1 MVANL
6 QGAIIAAGRGERL
19 RSSTGG
25 VPKPLV
31 TLGTK
36 TLIARQ
42 AAMLREAGASEVLA
56 VVNSETAR
64 LVKERRVELPEYL
77 NLVVRDTAN
86 SMESLFTL
94 GERLA
99 PGYFVLAT
107 VDAVMPAGE
116 MRRFVSSARAMTSE
130 RAMDGALGVV
140 RWRGDE
146 RPLFAEVSTNQT
158 ITRLGGGQCPTV
170 TAGIYY
176 LPQRIFDFVA
186 DARAAGLGA
195 MRQFLAM
202 LLDKGLLLG
211 AIELSEA
218 IDVDEA
224 SDLEAA
230 RATMGDKA

>member
-1 MVANL
+1 MVGKL

-42 AAMLREAGASEVLA
+42 AAMLLQAGASEVLA

-64 LVKERRVELPEYL
+64 LIQERRVELPEHL

-107 VDAVMPAGE
+107 VDAVIAPGE
-116 MRRFVSSARAMTSE
+116 MRRFVSTARAITSE

-146 RPLFAEVSTNQT
+146 RPLFAEVSTNDT
-158 ITRLGGGQCPTV
+158 ITRLGGGQCRTV

-195 MRQFLAM
+195 MRQFLGM
-202 LLDKGLLLG
+202 LLDKGLRLG
-211 AIELSEA
+211 AIELAEA

-224 SDLEAA
+224 SDLETA
-230 RATMGDKA
+230 RATIGDKA

>member
-1 MVANL
+1 VVGNL

-19 RSSTGG
+19 RSSTGD

-31 TLGTK
+31 TLGGR

-42 AAMLREAGASEVLA
+42 ALMLLGTGASDVIA

-64 LVKERRVELPEYL
+64 LIEEHRVELPVGL
-77 NLVVRDTAN
+77 NLIVRDTAN
-86 SMESLFTL
+86 SMESLFAL

-99 PGYFVLAT
+99 PGHFVLAT
-107 VDAVMPAGE
+107 VDAVIPRGE
-116 MRRFVSSARAMTSE
+116 MERFVSMARAMTSE

-140 RWRGDE
+140 AWRGDE
-146 RPLFAEVSTNQT
+146 RPLFAEVSEDDT
-158 ITRLGGGQCPTV
+158 ISRLGGAQARTV
-170 TAGIYY
+170 TAGVYY
-176 LPQRIFDFVA
+176 LPQRIFGFVA
-186 DARAAGLGA
+186 DARAAGLAA
-195 MRQFLAM
+195 MRQFLGM
-202 LLDKGLLLG
+202 LLDKGLRLG
-211 AIELSEA
+211 AIELTEA